1 MICFVISL
9 LTFTFK
15 WAWEATTAQR
25 IQLRGQTGSHHR
37 LSGSLFLCSALRSS
51 FLVLQCKPTAL
62 ATASPRSSTD
72 FLQVHILQKPFSP
85 YLPVLRGYRILTP
98 GPRPP
103 PNDTRVSLDGAQ
115 ASSYTS
121 PKLTSPLYFWKARLL
136 PSSHSNLSSP
146 NAKLI
151 SNHSKP
157 A

>member
-1 MICFVISL
+1 MGSNNSSKDTV
-9 LTFTFK
+9 TRANWVPT
-15 WAWEATTAQR
+15 
-25 IQLRGQTGSHHR
+25 TGSVV
-37 LSGSLFLCSALRSS
+37 LYFSVPLFA
-51 FLVLQCKPTAL
+51 LQCKPTAL

-85 YLPVLRGYRILTP
+85 YLLVLCGYRILTP
-98 GPRPP
+98 GPHPP

-115 ASSYTS
+115 AASYTS

-146 NAKLI
+146 NAKPI
-151 SNHSKP
+151 SIHSKS